1 MGNMMLE
8 GKTALVVG
16 GGRGIGEA
24 IALALAREGA
34 NIAVAARTQA
44 EVGALADTIGYLGRK
59 SLALAVD
66 ITDESAVN
74 AMVDQVITR
83 FGHLDILVNSAG
95 VSLHAPVEKI
105 RTEDWL
111 YTMAVNLT
119 GPFLCCRAVLPHMI
133 ARGGGRIITIGSAA
147 SKTGIPNLGA
157 YSASKFG
164 VLGFS
169 EALAREVKPKGI
181 RVNVIC
187 PGPVATRM
195 RARNFPDEDPAT
207 IAQPEDLADLA
218 VFLASE
224 EGHIFSG
231 AALDVA
237 QPND

>member
-1 MGNMMLE
+1 MLK
-8 GKTALVVG
+8 GKIALIVG

-24 IALALAREGA
+24 IALAFAREGA
-34 NIAVAARTQA
+34 NVAVAARTRA
-44 EVGALADTIGYLGRK
+44 EVEDLADRIRQSGHK
-59 SLALAVD
+59 SLALVVD

-74 AMVDQVITR
+74 AMVDMVIAQ

-95 VSLHAPVEKI
+95 VSIHAPIEKT

-133 ARGGGRIITIGSAA
+133 ERGGGRIMTIGSAA
-147 SKTGIPNLGA
+147 SKKGIPNLGA

-169 EALAREVKPKGI
+169 EALAREVKSKGI

-207 IAQPEDLADLA
+207 ITQPDDLADLA

>member
-1 MGNMMLE
+1 MLK
-8 GKTALVVG
+8 GKTALIVG

-24 IALALAREGA
+24 IALAFAREGA
-34 NIAVAARTQA
+34 NVAVAARTRA
-44 EVGALADTIGYLGRK
+44 EVEDLADRIRQSGHK
-59 SLALAVD
+59 SLALVVD
-66 ITDESAVN
+66 IVNESEVN
-74 AMVDQVITR
+74 VMVDMVITQ

-95 VSLHAPVEKI
+95 VSIHAPIEKT

-133 ARGGGRIITIGSAA
+133 ERGGGRIMTIGSAA
-147 SKTGIPNLGA
+147 SKKGIPNLGA

-169 EALAREVKPKGI
+169 EALAREVKSKGI

-207 IAQPEDLADLA
+207 IAQPDDLADLA

-224 EGHIFSG
+224 EGQIFSG
-231 AALDVA
+231 AALDVV
-237 QPND
+237 QPDD

>member
-1 MGNMMLE
+1 MLK
-8 GKTALVVG
+8 GKTALIVG

-24 IALALAREGA
+24 IALAFAREGA
-34 NIAVAARTQA
+34 NVAVAARTRA
-44 EVGALADTIGYLGRK
+44 EVEDLADRIRQSGHK
-59 SLALAVD
+59 SLALVVD
-66 ITDESAVN
+66 IANESAVN
-74 AMVDQVITR
+74 VMVDMVITQ

-95 VSLHAPVEKI
+95 VSIHAPIEKT

-133 ARGGGRIITIGSAA
+133 ERGGGRIMTIGSAA
-147 SKTGIPNLGA
+147 SKKGIPNLGA

-169 EALAREVKPKGI
+169 EALAREVKSKGI

-207 IAQPEDLADLA
+207 IAQPDDLADLA

-224 EGHIFSG
+224 EGQIFSG
-231 AALDVA
+231 AALDVV
-237 QPND
+237 QPDD